1 MICKAVRDMTE
12 RKVLISG
19 KLITKAV
26 KQIKVIRIFFVLLDM
41 LIYIVKSNI

>member
-1 MICKAVRDMTE
+1 MTE